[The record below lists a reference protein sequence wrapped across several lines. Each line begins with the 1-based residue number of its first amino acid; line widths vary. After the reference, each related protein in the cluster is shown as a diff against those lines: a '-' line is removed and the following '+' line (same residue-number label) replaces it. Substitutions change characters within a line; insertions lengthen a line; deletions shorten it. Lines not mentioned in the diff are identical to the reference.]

1 MSPVTA
7 DTDEGWT
14 GLTRPCLQLLAGAGN
29 PLPMAAITH
38 RIDDALKM
46 ELDRFCAE
54 HGLKQQAV
62 VSEAIAAWLEDAE
75 DMALIEERRGG
86 PWVAWSDVR
95 DDL

>member
-1 MSPVTA
+1 
-7 DTDEGWT
+7 
-14 GLTRPCLQLLAGAGN
+14 
-29 PLPMAAITH
+29 MAAITH

-86 PWVAWSDVR
+86 PWGAWSDVR

>member
-1 MSPVTA
+1 MLSF
-7 DTDEGWT
+7 
-14 GLTRPCLQLLAGAGN
+14 AGILRG
-29 PLPMAAITH
+29 MAAITH
-38 RIDDALKM
+38 RIDDALKA